1 VREEIMPDE
10 AAITAIINALEE
22 HRYQAMLQGD
32 LDAFQGLSHPE
43 LIYIHSNGV
52 KDSLDSYLNKCRGG
66 LYVYHRIDHR
76 LDDIRLSGNTAL
88 AFGEMSADITSHGID
103 KTIHNRTLT
112 VWLKTGQQWQLLAY
126 QPTPMAKPAAL

>member
-1 VREEIMPDE
+1 MLDE
-10 AAITAIINALEE
+10 AAITAVINALEE
-22 HRYQAMLQGD
+22 QLYLAMRQGD
-32 LDAFQGLSHPE
+32 FHAFERLSHPE
-43 LIYIHSNGV
+43 LTYIHSNGV
-52 KDSLDSYLNKCRGG
+52 RDSLDSYLNKCREG

-112 VWLKTGQQWQLLAY
+112 VWLKTGLQWQLFAY
-126 QPTPMAKPAAL
+126 QPTPMAKPSAL